1 MALRAEC
8 VGANGTVQAY
18 MGPNACSHADFRAQA
33 GSWSDFSGTK
43 SRRNPL
49 IARVSGDLGR
59 VQRLRA
65 SGQLRVLRFASV
77 SSALLRA
84 GIERQVLPLQSF
96 GAGRPNPH

>member
-33 GSWSDFSGTK
+33 GSWSDFSGTI
-43 SRRNPL
+43 SRRYPL
-49 IARVSGDLGR
+49 IARVSGDLGT

-65 SGQLRVLRFASV
+65 SRQLRVLRYASV
-77 SSALLRA
+77 SSALLRG
-84 GIERQVLPLQSF
+84 GIQRQVLPLQPPR
-96 GAGRPNPH
+96 AGRPNPH